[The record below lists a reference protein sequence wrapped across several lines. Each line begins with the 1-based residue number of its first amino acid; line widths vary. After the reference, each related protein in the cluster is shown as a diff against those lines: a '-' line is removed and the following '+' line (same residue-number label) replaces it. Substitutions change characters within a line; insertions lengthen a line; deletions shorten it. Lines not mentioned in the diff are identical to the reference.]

1 MNEPFI
7 KSNLTNIPEYPDR
20 YTIEFRDLLI
30 DYFGYIFPKPIIKKE
45 KGLMYE
51 VEFNIVDNEG
61 SINEEE
67 VEKLKPQLKI
77 NNKFDVISINKMESN
92 LENAYSIKFTEL
104 LEEHLSTLKAD
115 ISNPNSRQAYNIIDS
130 IEGSWFT
137 QGNII
142 IIDGFPLLK
151 YWGIKTKY
159 LPETNK
165 LDDHSFG
172 LFKNLFKKKW
182 S

>member
-45 KGLMYE
+45 EGLIYE

-61 SINEEE
+61 NINEEE
-67 VEKLKPQLKI
+67 VEKLKPQLKSK
-77 NNKFDVISINKMESN
+77 NKFDINTIKTMASN
-92 LENAYSIKFTEL
+92 LECTFSIKFTKL
-104 LEEHLSTLKAD
+104 LEELLDTLKGD
-115 ISNPNSRQAYNIIDS
+115 ISNSNSRQAYNIINS
-130 IEGSWFT
+130 IENSWFLKD
-137 QGNII
+137 NII
-142 IIDGFPLLK
+142 IVDGFPLLK
-151 YWGIKTKY
+151 YWGVKTKY
-159 LPETNK
+159 LPTKNMSG
-165 LDDHSFG
+165 DQSFRF
-172 LFKNLFKKKW
+172 LKNIFLKKE